1 MDFAQLKQTQRNIN
15 TFLVESK
22 QQFCLELFDNLK
34 STKESNLAQALALQ
48 VNLES
53 YGYAFSRPV
62 IDTLSHLDDDSLS
75 QVWQWFNDV
84 LPRTVGAH
92 RVFKPMYPNFP
103 KQVIQASDLE
113 LLINAYT
120 HYMGDWLGVR
130 ILPVYKKE
138 ARLPLVQNTTP
149 KVLHLASLS
158 DVDTLTSNLLNANS
172 SLSETQKSGL
182 KTLLDYQAEAFKDNG
197 QKVSQMLSNSHISQ
211 KETQALV
218 GAHLLGRVSLNILS
232 EQYNTVTDVLRL
244 AVGMSGGDISL
255 AVAGKFRNF
264 KRSERR
270 ALLGMVELILLRAD
284 ENQALDNAFTHR
296 EQWLRLTEKLHPGE
310 FAKQFEKSFALFNQ
324 LRNSQFNL
332 SYNSQVDRAFE
343 QRNIHEALELLVQ
356 RPGVFARNLN
366 RLFQQIEGRVPVKSK
381 KANKEVTS
389 NSPFATL
396 KGLFPQGEVTH
407 SFDNRGEY
415 MSRALTSFEQVSAKV
430 STPVLLQ
437 VMNHFKYQDDI
448 AQRTF
453 LPKGVLS
460 KSYVM
465 ENTVV
470 PLSQPVREAL
480 VSICENELISRF
492 AHLPALGETYV
503 DSRLQTYNM
512 PFAMR
517 SASKAL
523 KTLTRG
529 SRIDVGSNEGD
540 TTRFF
545 IWWHEHNDKTKPQ
558 SEDDDDYYYGGNR
571 VDIDLSVVFLDE
583 QCQYVNH
590 CSFTRLRG
598 EGFTHSGDITSAP
611 NGACEFIDIDRSKL
625 DSRIQYA
632 VMVINS
638 FTHQAYCDLPECF
651 AGWMNRDFPQ
661 KGEIFDAKTVQN
673 KIDLTS
679 DTQCVLPM
687 IVDVKSNQAIW
698 ADVAIKG
705 GNFWNMVEH
714 QNDKISY
721 ATQAMLNLSK
731 PNLYDLFML
740 HAKARGQ
747 VVDNAEQAQSVFS
760 VDKGVTPFDLEVIAA
775 QYMADPEKDMSVSK
789 KPKL

>member
-1 MDFAQLKQTQRNIN
+1 MDFAQLKQAQRNIN
-15 TFLVESK
+15 TFMVESK
-22 QQFCLELFDNLK
+22 QQFCLDLFDNLK
-34 STKESNLAQALALQ
+34 SNTQSNLAQALALQ

-53 YGYAFSRPV
+53 YGYALSRPV
-62 IDTLSHLDDDSLS
+62 IETLAHLDDDSLS
-75 QVWQWFNDV
+75 QVWQWLNEA

-92 RVFKPMYPNFP
+92 RIFKPMYPNFP
-103 KQVIQASDLE
+103 KQVMQASDLE
-113 LLINAYT
+113 LLVNAYT
-120 HYMGDWLGVR
+120 HYLGDWLGVR

-138 ARLPLVQNTTP
+138 ARLPLVQTGAP

-158 DVDTLTSNLLNANS
+158 DVDNLTHNLLNANT
-172 SLSETQKSGL
+172 SLSETQKAGL
-182 KTLLDYQAEAFKDNG
+182 KALLDYQVWQDNG
-197 QKVSQMLSNSHISQ
+197 QKASQMLAQSQISQ

-218 GAHLLGRVSLNILS
+218 GAHLMGRVDLHALTSI
-232 EQYNTVTDVLRL
+232 YNTVTDVLRL
-244 AVGMSGGDISL
+244 AVAMSGGDISL
-255 AVAGKFRNF
+255 SASGRFCNF

-270 ALLGMVELILLRAD
+270 ALLGMVEQILGRVD
-284 ENQALDNAFTHR
+284 ETQVLDNAFTHR

-310 FAKQFEKSFALFNQ
+310 FAKQFEKSFALFDQ
-324 LRNSQFNL
+324 LRNAQHNM
-332 SYNSQVDRAFE
+332 SYNGQLDRAFASSDV
-343 QRNIHEALELLVQ
+343 HAALELLVQ

-366 RLFQQIEGRVPVKSK
+366 RLFQQIEGRVPVKK
-381 KANKEVTS
+381 VNKEIIS

-407 SFDNRGEY
+407 RFDNRGEY
-415 MSRALTSFEQVSAKV
+415 MLRALQSFEHVSARV

-437 VMNHFKYQDDI
+437 VMNHFKYQDEVT
-448 AQRTF
+448 QRTF
-453 LPKGVLS
+453 LPKGVIS

-465 ENTVV
+465 ENTVTA
-470 PLSQPVREAL
+470 LSQPIREAL

-492 AHLPALGETYV
+492 SHLPALGDTYV
-503 DSRLQTYNM
+503 DSKLENYHI

-529 SRIDVGSNEGD
+529 SRIDVEPTD
-540 TTRFF
+540 VTRFF
-545 IWWHEHNDKTKPQ
+545 IWWHEHKDKNQ
-558 SEDDDDYYYGGNR
+558 SEDDDDYYYGSNR
-571 VDIDLSVVFLDE
+571 VDIDLSVVFLDKD
-583 QCQYVNH
+583 CQYVNH

-625 DSRIQYA
+625 DSRVQYA

-687 IVDVKSNQAIW
+687 IVDVKNNQAIW
-698 ADVAIKG
+698 ADVALKG

-714 QNDKISY
+714 QNDQISY
-721 ATQAMLNLSK
+721 ATQAMLNLNK

-740 HAKARGQ
+740 HAKARGTL
-747 VVDNAEQAQSVFS
+747 VDNVNDAQSVFS

-775 QYMADPEKDMSVSK
+775 QYMSDPEKDVTLLNKSIK
-789 KPKL
+789 QKL